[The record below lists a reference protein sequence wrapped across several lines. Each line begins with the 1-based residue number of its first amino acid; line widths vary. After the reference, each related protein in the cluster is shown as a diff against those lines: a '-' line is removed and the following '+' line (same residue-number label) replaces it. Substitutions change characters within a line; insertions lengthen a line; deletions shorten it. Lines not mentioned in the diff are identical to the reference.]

1 MLYPQAQLTDRAS
14 PGPETLNRGCPI
26 IKYLRKK
33 KEKITTISNK
43 LQVKIKPKGE
53 IGSSE

>member
-1 MLYPQAQLTDRAS
+1 MPYYKIF
-14 PGPETLNRGCPI
+14 E
-26 IKYLRKK
+26 KK
-33 KEKITTISNK
+33 KEEKITTIFNK